1 MKMVLSKA
9 FFCSLILFS
18 NACIC
23 QQAKEVDV
31 TDVFKANFFDPGI
44 SYEKRLGFS
53 QTLYG
58 QAFLSTSIYIGY
70 SSALGNLSSV
80 DIYPALTLQYRYYY
94 NGDKRANKGKGT
106 ALNSMNYLT
115 IVAEADFYTD
125 RSWDQD
131 VSRVLKTFG
140 TAWGFQR
147 NYPKRFSLDF
157 NIGVGYAFSKKTV
170 MSLPG
175 EYTSISF
182 ADFTTLGQISLG
194 FWLNKRK

>member
-1 MKMVLSKA
+1 MKTFLSKA
-9 FFCSLILFS
+9 FICFLLFTS
-18 NACIC
+18 NTCIC
-23 QQAKEVDV
+23 QDSKNTDV
-31 TDVFKANFFDPGI
+31 TGVLKANFFDPGI
-44 SYEKRLGFS
+44 SHEKRLGMS

-70 SSALGNLSSV
+70 SSALGNLSGV

-94 NGDKRANKGKGT
+94 NVDKRSNKGKRT
-106 ALNSMNYLT
+106 AMNSMNYLA
-115 IVAEADFYTD
+115 IVTEADFYTD

-157 NIGVGYAFSKKTV
+157 NIGIGYAFSRKTV

-194 FWLNKRK
+194 FWLNKRE